1 MDEITEITLEQQFE
15 RAAMVQRL
23 WKTMF
28 PEIPLAEDRA
38 MTWALAF
45 DDKTIMTG
53 LRRAAG
59 KNRRYQLSA
68 EEAARYAS
76 SVMKHEVNGD
86 HIFPAKEAPR
96 STNPQVIATVT
107 DRKNV

>member
-15 RAAMVQRL
+15 RAAMVERL
-23 WKTMF
+23 WRTMF
-28 PEIPLAEDRA
+28 PDIPLPEDRA
-38 MTWALAF
+38 MIWTIAF

-68 EEAARYAS
+68 EEVQRYAS

-86 HIFPAKEAPR
+86 HIFSAKEPR